1 MTQKIKVPDMA
12 YSIDGDIV
20 EIEQSTG
27 CDEYTLVELHKVHI
41 KMIAEEMRI
50 TEPAPA
56 TMNELVKLELME
68 LLGAIGELWQDIG
81 GKSHVDLTMLT
92 DAKNLH
98 QKALSICR
106 IAGCNVDDGNDA
118 SVTSALATVG
128 KQDSMSAHNKLNES
142 SVSNQPSLLEA

>member
-12 YSIDGDIV
+12 YSIDGDII
-20 EIEQSTG
+20 EIEQSIG
-27 CDEYTLVELHKVHI
+27 CGESTLVELHKVHI

-56 TMNELVKLELME
+56 TMNEIVKLELME
-68 LLGAIGELWQDIG
+68 LLEAIRELWGDIG
-81 GKSHVDLTMLT
+81 DKSYTDLTMLT

-106 IAGCNVDDGNDA
+106 IAGCNLDGGNDD
-118 SVTSALATVG
+118 SVTSVLAIVS

-142 SVSNQPSLLEA
+142 SVSNQNSLIEV